1 MTTST
6 PSINQKPQQTQS
18 IKQIQRLIMSPR
30 MQQAIHL
37 LQMPVQELSSL
48 IDAELEQNP
57 VMESE
62 ELQQEIGE
70 ETELTET
77 PKEQE
82 AKPEQELIFDERDF
96 ALIKHLDDEFRDYL
110 SDHNDCGQPDVEEE
124 SKRHTFLENS
134 VQMQESLFEHLMSQ
148 ARETFNTPEQ
158 LVIAEEIIGNLD
170 NSGFLKTPISE
181 IATLY
186 NHSQSSISDVLK
198 EIQQF
203 DPNGVGALS
212 LQDSLQIQLAA
223 IGKKE
228 SLAYKI
234 ITLYYDD
241 LLHNRIAVIK
251 KKLKTSSEKINQAID
266 RDISKLDLHP
276 GASYSRIFAAPII
289 PDATIIQENDH
300 LVVVVNSE
308 HIPRLRINQQY
319 LRMLDGNTLN
329 NEEKEFIKNKILS
342 AKWLLRTI
350 FQRNNTIERIA
361 ESLAKRH
368 RDFFMNPNGTLTPLT
383 MKTIAEELSL
393 NESTIA
399 RAVANKY
406 INTPRGIFSL
416 RHFFNSGYIDKEG
429 NDVSSSTVR
438 DVLKTLING
447 ENKSKPLSDEALSTA
462 IKAQGIP
469 CARRTIAKYRA
480 ELKIGNTQQRRKFS
494 S

>member
-1 MTTST
+1 
-6 PSINQKPQQTQS
+6 
-18 IKQIQRLIMSPR
+18 MSK
-30 MQQAIHL
+30 IWEKGFEVYKYL
-37 LQMPVQELSSL
+37 LLL
-48 IDAELEQNP
+48 LLLCNTLFANI
-57 VMESE
+57 
-62 ELQQEIGE
+62 
-70 ETELTET
+70 LT
-77 PKEQE
+77 
-82 AKPEQELIFDERDF
+82 
-96 ALIKHLDDEFRDYL
+96 
-110 SDHNDCGQPDVEEE
+110 N
-124 SKRHTFLENS
+124 
-134 VQMQESLFEHLMSQ
+134 
-148 ARETFNTPEQ
+148 
-158 LVIAEEIIGNLD
+158 
-170 NSGFLKTPISE
+170 
-181 IATLY
+181 
-186 NHSQSSISDVLK
+186 
-198 EIQQF
+198 
-203 DPNGVGALS
+203 
-212 LQDSLQIQLAA
+212 
-223 IGKKE
+223 
-228 SLAYKI
+228 
-234 ITLYYDD
+234 
-241 LLHNRIAVIK
+241 
-251 KKLKTSSEKINQAID
+251 
-266 RDISKLDLHP
+266 
-276 GASYSRIFAAPII
+276 
-289 PDATIIQENDH
+289 
-300 LVVVVNSE
+300 
-308 HIPRLRINQQY
+308 
-319 LRMLDGNTLN
+319 LN

-429 NDVSSSTVR
+429 NDISSSTVR